1 MSCRR
6 THGPWVTA
14 ALAASAVTLS
24 APLALADDTEGGGW
38 FTVGYLF
45 STGDSR
51 SPAAGHG
58 GEGTYVWYPDAR
70 EAAYGIG
77 GFVQAQSYGSHGRY
91 AVGGQANYRFVGME
105 LGYSLREAHGKYT
118 KTHGLQ
124 LTPFASIGAIALGL
138 RTTWPVADNDNN
150 SGFEYAFT
158 LALKLGGPVGG
169 KTPDFVKL
177 NIPAGRPLRVDGV
190 LQTAA
195 SCARA
200 DWRARLRPRLAQLS
214 RQRRHWL
221 TAQWLADA
229 LDEHSSIAAFERLER
244 ELRAFGADD
253 DLRGQVR
260 RAARQERKHARLCF
274 GLASAYGGTDLGP
287 SKDSLPSRGPVRSLE
302 QLVFECVVDGCIGEG
317 AAARVANRVARSC
330 RDPVVQRVLNTI
342 AVEEADHAKLAWDVL
357 DFLHTLAPR
366 RVDALAVAAALDS
379 PLEAQATRAKTRGL
393 HLGRPTRH
401 VMQHAYRAS
410 RQATLTR
417 LHRSAARRLT
427 QTLAAHAA

>member
-24 APLALADDTEGGGW
+24 APLALANDAEGGGW
-38 FTVGYLF
+38 FTAGYLF

-51 SPAAGHG
+51 SPATGHG
-58 GEGTYVWYPDAR
+58 GEGTYVWYPNAD
-70 EAAYGIG
+70 EATYGIG
-77 GFVQAQSYGSHGRY
+77 GFVQAQSYSSHGRY

-124 LTPFASIGAIALGL
+124 IAPFASIGAIALGL
-138 RTTWPVADNDNN
+138 RTTWPVTDNDNN

-158 LALKLGGPVGG
+158 LALKLGGPLGG
-169 KTPDFVKL
+169 NTPDFIKL

-200 DWRARLRPRLAQLS
+200 DWRARLRPQLAQLS
-214 RQRRHWL
+214 LEKRNWL

-244 ELRAFGADD
+244 ELHAFGADGS
-253 DLRGQVR
+253 LRARVR
-260 RAARQERKHARLCF
+260 RAAREERKHARLCF
-274 GLASAYGGTDLGP
+274 GLASTYGGTDLGP
-287 SKDSLPSRGPVRSLE
+287 SEDSLPSDGPVRSLE
-302 QLVFECVVDGCIGEG
+302 QLAIECVVDGCIGEG
-317 AAARVANRVARSC
+317 AAARIAKRVARSC

-342 AVEEADHAKLAWDVL
+342 AVEEAEHAELAWRVL
-357 DFLHTLAPR
+357 DFLRSLAPS

-379 PLEAQATRAKTRGL
+379 PLEAQVPRAKTRGL
-393 HLGRPTRH
+393 HLGRPTQH
-401 VMQHAYRAS
+401 VMQQSYRAS
-410 RQATLTR
+410 RRAVLTR
-417 LHRSAARRLT
+417 LRHGAARRLT
-427 QTLAAHAA
+427 HTLAADAA